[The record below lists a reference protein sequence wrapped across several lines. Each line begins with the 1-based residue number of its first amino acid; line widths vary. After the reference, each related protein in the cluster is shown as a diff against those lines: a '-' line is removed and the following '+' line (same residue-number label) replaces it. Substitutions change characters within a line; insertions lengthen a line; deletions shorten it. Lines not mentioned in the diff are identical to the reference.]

1 MGDAPAQLCN
11 RKPGKTLFDIERL
24 SSIAAIGRHRH
35 DNNMVRPLPA
45 LALRHRRIHPARK
58 DEVSHIGKD
67 VNSVLLPLQYRA
79 FSQPTKQSSPVPFIL
94 TDVWKARFLLLLSA
108 ALYGTNF
115 TIVKSLN
122 DSMSVEILST
132 LRFGFAALVM
142 LPWLFVPIDGELK
155 VLAKERRENGILAKD
170 DDGVE
175 GGETVGLFEFGED
188 LTRLSVGLAGMEIG
202 VYTSVGYIAQAVGL
216 KTTTASKVSCKL

>member
-1 MGDAPAQLCN
+1 MPL
-11 RKPGKTLFDIERL
+11 EH
-24 SSIAAIGRHRH
+24 SRHRH
-35 DNNMVRPLPA
+35 DNVVWPLPA
-45 LALRHRRIHPARK
+45 LALCHCRIHPARK
-58 DEVSHIGKD
+58 DEVSHIVKEI
-67 VNSVLLPLQYRA
+67 NSALLPLHCRA
-79 FSQPTKQSSPVPFIL
+79 LSRPTKQSSPVPFIL
-94 TDVWKARFLLLLSA
+94 TSVWKTLFLLLLSA

-115 TIVKSLN
+115 TMVKSLN
-122 DSMSVEILST
+122 DSMSVGISST